1 MARGALRVS
10 YPSSYSTGR
19 PRPGTDR
26 GLPGEVPGSGPN
38 QLVHNALLES
48 LRDNGF
54 AEVEQFQATPRRP
67 RSPQRGGGQGAEPA
81 LLVMDLDVA
90 GDEDAVVLLEQDGCY
105 SWHLPTSSQP
115 DARTRRLPGE
125 TRTAHFDIELPSAV
139 TTPTATRAVK
149 PARTRGLLGG
159 LVSGAVRVIV
169 MKFAAPLLAG
179 QAISF
184 LERAVQPGLVHL
196 ASVHP
201 AAWTRVERLDEISL
215 PTDRPARVLLFVH
228 GTFSSTVAAFGVLGL
243 TPEGRAFLA
252 RALTAYD
259 AVIGF
264 DHPTL
269 SVDPLANATD
279 LLQRVSSVPGP
290 ITFDVICHSRGGL
303 TARSFIEHVLP
314 GSGWNASVERAVFV
328 AATNGGTNL
337 ASSERWGDFID
348 LTTNLVAASA
358 RVLALLSGAN
368 PVVAVVGAVVK
379 GLGAFVK
386 YLVSYAVGQDGVPG
400 LAAMVPDGPFVT
412 ELNRTQAGQPL
423 PGASWYVVS
432 SDFHVRLFDGGHQP
446 KEFPRELAVR
456 LAEGLVDRVFKDAN
470 DLVVDVPSMSEIDVA
485 AGDYVADELA
495 FGENETVYHNNYFHQ
510 ERSVAAMQHWLV
522 DPLPAG
528 PAPERAAAAEPP
540 SPGPVYRGGAVEL
553 GPAPT
558 ATNGANAAADLDT
571 DVRTGAEAPA
581 VRRAEPPL
589 TRAEPPAGGPPVT
602 EPLTAHLRAELPAYP
617 VVAKPS
623 TLTVRLSRKKLA
635 AAAAM
640 AGVATTFLA
649 LPDRT
654 LTVQVVPKTNVKI
667 KGNDTDSF
675 ELPAGGGSS
684 DLQFTIVPQHAG
696 MVGLSVLVRDGAVPL
711 AMLSLTVEAVGK
723 APAGGPAQT
732 VVASATVSRD
742 NDGPD
747 LNSLLQLEI
756 LETDRDGDTV
766 FQYTVR
772 LPEQGLLE
780 RYESA
785 PLKDREGYVVEL
797 FRDIARLW
805 ADHGDS
811 PAFLRGLQDRGAQ
824 LFDELFPAEL
834 RRLLWQ
840 KRDAL
845 GQMFLIADE
854 PYLPWELV
862 HLKPEG
868 GQRGQTTR
876 FLGQLGLVRWQFA
889 GYPRATLR
897 ARKGKVWS
905 LCPEYLDPAYALAE
919 IAEEAAFLM
928 ARLGAMPVKGSEAK
942 VRSLL
947 RKGGFDVLHFAGHGL
962 ADPTDVA
969 AARVLL
975 AGRKVKG
982 KIAPQYLS
990 ASTVAQNA
998 KLRDPDGNGPLIVLN
1013 ACQTGRGGQQ
1023 LSSFGGFAKAFI
1035 EAGAAAFI
1043 STLWSVG
1050 DAPARDFVERL
1061 YDELLA
1067 GKTMGEATVAARE
1080 AARQA
1085 GDATWLAYVVYARPD
1100 ARLVTT

>member
-1 MARGALRVS
+1 MPRKSMASGALRVS
-10 YPSSYSTGR
+10 YPATYTAGR
-19 PRPGTDR
+19 PRPRADR

-38 QLVHNALLES
+38 RAVHTALLDS

-54 AEVEQFQATPRRP
+54 GQVEQFQVTPRRT
-67 RSPQRGGGQGAEPA
+67 RSPQRDGGQAAEPA
-81 LLVMDLDVA
+81 TLAMDLQVA

-105 SWHLPTSSQP
+105 SWHLPTSSRQ

-125 TRTAHFDIELPSAV
+125 SRSAHFDIELPTAAGA
-139 TTPTATRAVK
+139 TAARTPEPT
-149 PARTRGLLGG
+149 PTRGLLGG

-169 MKFAAPLLAG
+169 MKFAAPLLVG

-184 LERAVQPGLVHL
+184 LERGVQPGLVHISS
-196 ASVHP
+196 ADP
-201 AAWTRVERLDEISL
+201 ATWTRVDRLEQIPL
-215 PTDRPARVLLFVH
+215 PAARPARLLLFVH
-228 GTFSSTVAAFGVLGL
+228 GTFASTVAAFGVLGL
-243 TPEGRAFLA
+243 TPEGQAFLGQ
-252 RALTAYD
+252 ALTAYD

-279 LLQRVSSVPGP
+279 LLQRVQSVSGP
-290 ITFDVICHSRGGL
+290 LVFDIVCHSRGGL

-314 GSGWNASVERAVFV
+314 GSGWDATVEHAVFV

-337 ASSERWGDFID
+337 ANSERWNDLID
-348 LTTNLVAASA
+348 LMTNLVAASA
-358 RVLALLSGAN
+358 RVLALLGGAG
-368 PVVAVVGAVVK
+368 PVVAVVGGVVQ

-386 YLVSYAVGQDGVPG
+386 YLVSYAVGEGGVPG
-400 LAAMVPDGPFVT
+400 LAAMQPDGPFVT
-412 ELNRTQAGQPL
+412 ELNQTQPGQPG
-423 PGASWYVVS
+423 PAAQWHVVS
-432 SDFHVRLFDGGHQP
+432 SNFHVRLFDGGHQP
-446 KEFPRELAVR
+446 QEFPRELAVR
-456 LAEGLVDRVFKDAN
+456 LAEGLLDQIFKDAN
-470 DLVVDVPSMSEIDVA
+470 DLVVDVPSMSEIDIS
-485 AGDYVADELA
+485 AGDFVGEELA
-495 FGENETVYHNNYFHQ
+495 FGENETVYHNNYFNQ

-522 DPLPAG
+522 EPLAG
-528 PAPERAAAAEPP
+528 PPVAAE
-540 SPGPVYRGGAVEL
+540 GA
-553 GPAPT
+553 A
-558 ATNGANAAADLDT
+558 
-571 DVRTGAEAPA
+571 
-581 VRRAEPPL
+581 RAEPPGPAHRGGAL
-589 TRAEPPAGGPPVT
+589 ELGPPPTAEPGAEPSVTRAAPPAGEPPAVEPV
-602 EPLTAHLRAELPAYP
+602 TAHLRAELPAYP
-617 VVAKPS
+617 FVAKPA

-635 AAAAM
+635 ASAAM
-640 AGVATTFLA
+640 AGMATTFLA
-649 LPDRT
+649 LPDRR

-684 DLQFTIVPQHAG
+684 DLQFTIVPQRVG

-723 APAGGPAQT
+723 VPLDGAGQT
-732 VVASATVSRD
+732 VVADATVTRD
-742 NDGPD
+742 DGPD
-747 LNSLLQLEI
+747 LDALLQLEI

-805 ADHGDS
+805 DDHGDS

-824 LFDELFPAEL
+824 LFDELFPPEL

-845 GQMFLIADE
+845 GQMLLIADE

-868 GQRGQTTR
+868 GPRKQPTR

-889 GYPRATLR
+889 GFPRATLR
-897 ARKGKVWS
+897 ARKGRVWS

-919 IAEEAAFLM
+919 TADEAAFLM
-928 ARLGAMPVKGSEAK
+928 ARLGASPVKGSEAN

-947 RKGGFDVLHFAGHGL
+947 RKGGFDVLHFAGHGV

-975 AGRKVKG
+975 AGRKVNG
-982 KIAPQYLS
+982 KVTPQYLS
-990 ASTVAQNA
+990 ATTVAQNA
-998 KLRDPDGNGPLIVLN
+998 RLRDADGNGPLVVLN

-1035 EAGAAAFI
+1035 DAGAAAYI
-1043 STLWSVG
+1043 SSLWSVG
-1050 DAPARDFVERL
+1050 DAPARDFVETL

-1067 GKTMGEATVAARE
+1067 GKTIGEAAVAARE